1 LNFKCYKRKNE
12 DDEESNDSNNY
23 KNYETSNKEKET
35 NNSNPFRSAKE
46 QLLIDNN
53 KSNNNN
59 SGSNN
64 NGYSY
69 NPANSIELTVENLH
83 IEILRKNLLILTMI
97 KYTFIYVE
105 YVECKIE
112 FININ
117 FKILK

>member
-1 LNFKCYKRKNE
+1 MKKKSKN
-12 DDEESNDSNNY
+12 N
-23 KNYETSNKEKET
+23 
-35 NNSNPFRSAKE
+35 
-46 QLLIDNN
+46 
-53 KSNNNN
+53 
-59 SGSNN
+59 
-64 NGYSY
+64 
-69 NPANSIELTVENLH
+69 IELTVENLQ